1 MKARIVKLAAV
12 VSLLAVCAVAK
23 ADIVELALDC
33 AGVYDFNTAPWSADF
48 DLGVSFT
55 EISHV
60 YIDWSGDIEISHV
73 YIDWSGDITG
83 GLAVQGGSDPF
94 AIDVGI
100 IAYLENPPNWRHTDV
115 WGGEATYPGAE
126 SFALLSEFQD
136 GIMPW
141 SELFDGQARITIDY
155 TEEIILDGRYVEHGS
170 IVLDSATLVVD
181 GTIVPEPGTFLLLGL
196 GAIFLRQSQRSNRQG
211 YVGEIHRVRQV
222 RPLVVITRR

>member
-1 MKARIVKLAAV
+1 MKANIVKLAAV
-12 VSLLAVCAVAK
+12 SLLAVCSVAK

-33 AGVYDFNTAPWSADF
+33 AGVYDANSSPWSTDF
-48 DLGVSFT
+48 DLGVSF
-55 EISHV
+55 S
-60 YIDWSGDIEISHV
+60 EISHV